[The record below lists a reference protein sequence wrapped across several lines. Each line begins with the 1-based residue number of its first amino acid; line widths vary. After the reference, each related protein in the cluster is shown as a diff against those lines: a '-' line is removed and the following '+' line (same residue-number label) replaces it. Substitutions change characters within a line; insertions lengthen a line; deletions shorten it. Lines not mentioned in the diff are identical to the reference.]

1 MLAAAGICLAASGQM
16 KHHGVFQATMLDVGQ
31 GDGIFLR
38 TPNGRTCFV
47 DGGSSDISKVGEYRI
62 VPFLESQGVKELDY
76 VFVSHGD
83 ADHMMES
90 RKSFRIR
97 PLEYES
103 KIWCCRR

>member
-1 MLAAAGICLAASGQM
+1 
-16 KHHGVFQATMLDVGQ
+16 MLDVGQ

-76 VFVSHGD
+76 VLFLM
-83 ADHMMES
+83 AMQ
-90 RKSFRIR
+90 I
-97 PLEYES
+97 
-103 KIWCCRR
+103 I